1 MNYVFGPGEGPT
13 RALCPSKL
21 RTEIIRIEF
30 AVHSRAECSLVW
42 KLFSQCEHWNRY
54 LNAYGEIRWLGE
66 RWMQGS
72 RLQIELTYPIAATQD
87 RIITVC
93 NPPRCVA
100 WINHVLGYTMEQ
112 WVLFDPHAGGGTR
125 ISTWVEFT
133 GAALMVDGHDIE
145 AIVRRFVETWY
156 TNFAAECDRMAT
168 WV

>member
-1 MNYVFGPGEGPT
+1 MASQDRERPRLRKPDT
-13 RALCPSKL
+13 RARQS
-21 RTEIIRIEF
+21 
-30 AVHSRAECSLVW
+30 
-42 KLFSQCEHWNRY
+42 Y
-54 LNAYGEIRWLGE
+54 
-66 RWMQGS
+66 
-72 RLQIELTYPIAATQD
+72 
-87 RIITVC
+87 
-93 NPPRCVA
+93 PPRRFDKYA